1 MNIGEII
8 FIGLGVVLLSGVT
21 KKLITEETSN
31 KANGKEGSLNNLTSS
46 SPTTSST
53 PESGLTTHRE
63 VVTHKTVINYEY
75 EENEGDSPNKTEQQ
89 PYTNLTEDD
98 INNLG
103 GVGERELAK
112 IQPYQIQEEDI
123 KNLGGVAEEPLLRI
137 YQEGSL
143 VSKVP
148 REVANIF
155 STPVKSGVAN
165 WDFSPSPTLV
175 SSLKNSS
182 PAYQSGYYY
191 GGGF

>member
-98 INNLG
+98 I
-103 GVGERELAK
+103 
-112 IQPYQIQEEDI
+112 
-123 KNLGGVAEEPLLRI
+123 
-137 YQEGSL
+137 
-143 VSKVP
+143 
-148 REVANIF
+148 
-155 STPVKSGVAN
+155 
-165 WDFSPSPTLV
+165 
-175 SSLKNSS
+175 
-182 PAYQSGYYY
+182 
-191 GGGF
+191 